1 MRLTNKVAVV
11 TGSSRGIG
19 AAIARRL
26 AAEGARVVLN
36 CHASIEAAEAV
47 AAEIRQAGGEA
58 TVIAADVSRFDEAQR
73 LIQQALDTHGR
84 IDILVN
90 NAGTTRD
97 GLLMTMKEADWDRV
111 LETNLK
117 SVFNCCKA
125 ATRHMVRQRGG
136 RIINITSVVGLVG
149 QAGQTNYAASKAG
162 VIGFT
167 RSLAREL
174 GSRNITVNCVA
185 PGYIPTALTE
195 TLPDELKQAIV
206 EQTPLKRMGQPE
218 EVAAAVA
225 FLASDEAS
233 FITGHVLNVDGG
245 LAMG

>member
-1 MRLTNKVAVV
+1 
-11 TGSSRGIG
+11 
-19 AAIARRL
+19 
-26 AAEGARVVLN
+26 
-36 CHASIEAAEAV
+36 
-47 AAEIRQAGGEA
+47 
-58 TVIAADVSRFDEAQR
+58 
-73 LIQQALDTHGR
+73 
-84 IDILVN
+84 
-90 NAGTTRD
+90 
-97 GLLMTMKEADWDRV
+97 
-111 LETNLK
+111 
-117 SVFNCCKA
+117 
-125 ATRHMVRQRGG
+125 MVRQRGG

-185 PGYIPTALTE
+185 PGYIPTALTGV
-195 TLPDELKQAIV
+195 LPDELKQAIMQ
-206 EQTPLKRMGQPE
+206 QTPLKRMGQPE
-218 EVAAAVA
+218 EVAAAVV